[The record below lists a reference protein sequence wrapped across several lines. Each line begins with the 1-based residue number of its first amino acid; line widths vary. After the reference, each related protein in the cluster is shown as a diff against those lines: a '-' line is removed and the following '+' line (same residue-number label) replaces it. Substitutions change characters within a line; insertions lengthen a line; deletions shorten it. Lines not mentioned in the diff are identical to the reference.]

1 MKNKEFREIQ
11 VSSSLLVVIFLGVL
25 ALGVFIFLLGISVGK
40 KQVRITSQT
49 QVVTQQIPEPVKEAR
64 VEPPPAETEAAKTEA
79 PRTDA
84 RAGKTPSQPPA
95 GAALA
100 SKTPIKTT
108 AERPKT
114 TAPKAPAGGSG
125 LYYVQVAATTDKAQ
139 AAALADR
146 YRKQGYTAVVTDP
159 RPTDTKTWY
168 RVRLGGYAS
177 RDRAVDLLAKL
188 NAAAGKRTDYRVVQD

>member
-49 QVVTQQIPEPVKEAR
+49 QVVTQQIPEPLKESR
-64 VEPPPAETEAAKTEA
+64 VEPTPAETEAAKTEG
-79 PRTDA
+79 PRTDV
-84 RAGKTPSQPPA
+84 RAGVTPSRPPSGA
-95 GAALA
+95 GLA

-108 AERPKT
+108 AEKT
-114 TAPKAPAGGSG
+114 KTAAPKAPAGGSG
-125 LYYVQVAATTDKAQ
+125 LYYVQVAATTDKTQ

-188 NAAAGKRTDYRVVQD
+188 NAAAGKRTDFRVVQD